1 MTPIAPWEAMVG
13 FMFQQSQEAVEEYLR
28 QDDLANRIRD
38 KADRYLVGFDPEEA
52 SAESSRLVE
61 LALDQ
66 EDDWN
71 KELGGIETTSVPYKW
86 RDLPQ
91 ELKDRLIA
99 ALNEI
104 DEYEADRFLEA
115 VSGPTCE
122 EE

>member
-13 FMFQQSQEAVEEYLR
+13 FMFQQSQETVEEYLR
-28 QDDLANRIRD
+28 QDDLADHIRD
-38 KADRYLVGFDPEEA
+38 KAGRYLVGFDPEEA
-52 SAESSRLVE
+52 SAESSRLIE
-61 LALDQ
+61 MALDQ

-71 KELGGIETTSVPYKW
+71 KGLGGIETTSAPYKW

-91 ELKDRLIA
+91 ELKDKLIA
-99 ALNEI
+99 ALKEI

-115 VSGPTCE
+115 VSGLMYE